1 MPLELAPGRHEIE
14 LKLTTYDRTP
24 SATVALAWPGRLGTG
39 YRPDRGVAIPEPQ
52 TPMEL
57 LVVAHTLQGR
67 GDAVHAVAMIGLD
80 DGGPEA
86 SSAMLVHRAGLIGD
100 EPYLPDD
107 RKEQLAAQLMR
118 HAHERDPEADAALV
132 VQISHETN
140 SSRSY
145 REISGAEGMMA
156 TTGTFPA
163 EWIDFWR
170 LPALTVLYEYTERP
184 TRYII
189 HRVYYDGDALSALHI
204 MRAVTS
210 LT

>member
-1 MPLELAPGRHEIE
+1 
-14 LKLTTYDRTP
+14 
-24 SATVALAWPGRLGTG
+24 
-39 YRPDRGVAIPEPQ
+39 
-52 TPMEL
+52 
-57 LVVAHTLQGR
+57 
-67 GDAVHAVAMIGLD
+67 
-80 DGGPEA
+80 
-86 SSAMLVHRAGLIGD
+86 
-100 EPYLPDD
+100 
-107 RKEQLAAQLMR
+107 
-118 HAHERDPEADAALV
+118 
-132 VQISHETN
+132 
-140 SSRSY
+140 
-145 REISGAEGMMA
+145 MMA

>member
-1 MPLELAPGRHEIE
+1 MAEKTPNPS
-14 LKLTTYDRTP
+14 LTRFCFAE
-24 SATVALAWPGRLGTG
+24 SA
-39 YRPDRGVAIPEPQ
+39 
-52 TPMEL
+52 
-57 LVVAHTLQGR
+57 VAHFR
-67 GDAVHAVAMIGLD
+67 
-80 DGGPEA
+80 
-86 SSAMLVHRAGLIGD
+86 
-100 EPYLPDD
+100 D
-107 RKEQLAAQLMR
+107 RRLT
-118 HAHERDPEADAALV
+118 HPHERDPEADAALV